1 MTRMRRD
8 DLERFMSEYH
18 QRSIVE
24 AVFGAIKKMYGNRHR
39 GRRLARQKREVAM
52 RIICYNIGAVAR
64 SHVKNGR
71 LTHESLAALAA

>member
-1 MTRMRRD
+1 MTRTHRD

-18 QRSIVE
+18 RRSIIE
-24 AVFGAIKKMYGNRHR
+24 AVFGAIKKMYGNHLRAGGSPGR
-39 GRRLARQKREVAM
+39 NGRRPSGSSATTEV
-52 RIICYNIGAVAR
+52 VAR